1 MTSRNDR
8 TDAAVPNPAC
18 GFPACPGVGEPYFEA
33 VVTTIGVPRSN
44 AVTVVEVGPAGVQVL
59 RGPSAPRPDEA
70 MVSAVLDG
78 IDDDVALFDERPV
91 EVAELMRAVM
101 SSILGDSRDPVVIVH
116 PSWWS
121 RARIDLVVRASG
133 ATRKVVAVSRSEV
146 ARAAGLAGPF
156 IEIAEEF
163 VAVAGPGLR
172 VFGRGNIES
181 VAAVAAESGQSG
193 DILLDAPAG
202 IAGSAQTADGLRVAL
217 AARGRSV
224 RDVDVAAIAGAVP
237 ARRRARGL
245 VAAFLAASGMLA
257 ALGLPD
263 GRELG
268 LPDGRE
274 LGLPD
279 GREVVDAAAATL
291 RPDGGAPAPAA
302 VNLVEGRIVVEVP
315 PHWKIERV
323 RSGSGSRRVQVDSP
337 TDADIALH
345 ITVAYAPGS
354 TLAQAAEV
362 LGDAV
367 AAATPGVF
375 VGFRPVGE
383 VAGRPAVTYREVRAG
398 RVVDWSVVLSGSTR
412 IGIGCQSA
420 PDRTEVVRSACEQ
433 AIRTARE
440 LGTGAGA

>member
-8 TDAAVPNPAC
+8 TDAAVGDPAC
-18 GFPACPGVGEPYFEA
+18 GFPACPGFGEPYFEA
-33 VVTTIGVPRSN
+33 VVTTIGVRRST

-59 RGPSAPRPDEA
+59 RGPSAARPDEA

-91 EVAELMRAVM
+91 AVAELMRAVM
-101 SSILGDSRDPVVIVH
+101 SSILGDSRDPVAIVH

-121 RARIDLVVRASG
+121 RARIDLVVRSLG
-133 ATRKVVAVSRSEV
+133 ETRKVVAVSRSEV
-146 ARAAGLAGPF
+146 ARAAGRAGPV
-156 IEIAEEF
+156 IEIAEEC

-181 VAAVAAESGQSG
+181 VAAVAAESGQPG
-193 DILLDAPAG
+193 DVLLDAPAG
-202 IAGSAQTADGLRVAL
+202 IAGSAQTAEGLRVAL
-217 AARGRSV
+217 AARGRSA

-237 ARRRARGL
+237 VRRRARGL
-245 VAAFLAASGMLA
+245 VATFLAVSGVLA
-257 ALGLPD
+257 ALVLPD
-263 GRELG
+263 GREMVG
-268 LPDGRE
+268 
-274 LGLPD
+274 
-279 GREVVDAAAATL
+279 AAVATL
-291 RPDGGAPAPAA
+291 RPDGGAPAPTA

-315 PHWKIERV
+315 PHWNVERV

-345 ITVAYAPGS
+345 ITAAYTPGS
-354 TLAQAAEV
+354 TLARAAEV

-367 AAATPGVF
+367 AAQTPGVF
-375 VGFRPVGE
+375 VGFRSAVE

-420 PDRTEVVRSACEQ
+420 PDRTEVVRGACEQ

>member
-8 TDAAVPNPAC
+8 TDAAVGDPAC
-18 GFPACPGVGEPYFEA
+18 GFPACPGFGEPYFEA
-33 VVTTIGVPRSN
+33 VVTTIGVLRST

-59 RGPSAPRPDEA
+59 RGPSAARPDEA

-91 EVAELMRAVM
+91 AVAELMRAVM
-101 SSILGDSRDPVVIVH
+101 SSILGDSRDPVAIVH

-121 RARIDLVVRASG
+121 RARIDLVVRSLG
-133 ATRKVVAVSRSEV
+133 ETRKVVAVSRSEV
-146 ARAAGLAGPF
+146 ARAAGRAGPV
-156 IEIAEEF
+156 IEIAEEC

-181 VAAVAAESGQSG
+181 VAAVAAESGQPG
-193 DILLDAPAG
+193 DVLLDAPAG
-202 IAGSAQTADGLRVAL
+202 IAGSAQTAEGLRVAL
-217 AARGRSV
+217 AARGRSA

-237 ARRRARGL
+237 VRRRARGL
-245 VAAFLAASGMLA
+245 VATFLAVSGVLA
-257 ALGLPD
+257 ALVLPD
-263 GRELG
+263 GREMVG
-268 LPDGRE
+268 
-274 LGLPD
+274 
-279 GREVVDAAAATL
+279 AAVATL
-291 RPDGGAPAPAA
+291 RPDGGAPAPTA

-315 PHWKIERV
+315 PHWNVERV

-345 ITVAYAPGS
+345 ITAAYTPGS
-354 TLAQAAEV
+354 TLARAAEV

-367 AAATPGVF
+367 AAQTPGVF
-375 VGFRPVGE
+375 VGFRSAVE

-420 PDRTEVVRSACEQ
+420 PDRTEVVRGACEQ

>member
-8 TDAAVPNPAC
+8 TDAAAGDPAC
-18 GFPACPGVGEPYFEA
+18 GFPACPGFGEPYFEA
-33 VVTTIGVPRSN
+33 VVTTIGVPRST

-59 RGPSAPRPDEA
+59 RGRSAARPDEA

-91 EVAELMRAVM
+91 AVAALMRAMM

-121 RARIDLVVRASG
+121 RARIDLVVRSSG
-133 ATRKVVAVSRSEV
+133 TTRKVVAVSRSEV
-146 ARAAGLAGPF
+146 ARAAGLVGPV

-181 VAAVAAESGQSG
+181 VAAVAAESDQSG
-193 DILLDAPAG
+193 DVLLDAPAG
-202 IAGSAQTADGLRVAL
+202 IAGSAQIAERLRVAL
-217 AARGRSV
+217 AARGRSA

-237 ARRRARGL
+237 ARRRIRGL
-245 VAAFLAASGMLA
+245 VAAFLVASGVLV
-257 ALGLPD
+257 ALVLPV

-268 LPDGRE
+268 LSEGRE
-274 LGLPD
+274 LVG
-279 GREVVDAAAATL
+279 AAVATL

-315 PHWKIERV
+315 SHWNIERV

-337 TDADIALH
+337 TDADVALH
-345 ITVAYAPGS
+345 ITAAYAPGS

-375 VGFRPVGE
+375 VGFRPAVE

-420 PDRTEVVRSACEQ
+420 PGEEDVVRGPCEQ
-433 AIRTARE
+433 AVRSARE
-440 LGTGAGA
+440 LGTPGGP

>member
-8 TDAAVPNPAC
+8 TDAVVGDPAC

-33 VVTTIGVPRSN
+33 VVTTIGVLRST

-59 RGPSAPRPDEA
+59 RGPSAARPDEA

-91 EVAELMRAVM
+91 AVAELMRAVM
-101 SSILGDSRDPVVIVH
+101 SSILGDSRDPVAIVH

-121 RARIDLVVRASG
+121 RARIDLFVRSSG
-133 ATRKVVAVSRSEV
+133 ATRKVFAVSRSEV
-146 ARAAGLAGPF
+146 ARAAGPVGPV

-181 VAAVAAESGQSG
+181 VAAVAAESGQPG
-193 DILLDAPAG
+193 DVLLDAPAG
-202 IAGSAQTADGLRVAL
+202 IAGSAQTAEGLRVAL
-217 AARGRSV
+217 AARGRSA

-237 ARRRARGL
+237 VRRRARGL
-245 VAAFLAASGMLA
+245 VATFLAVSGVLA
-257 ALGLPD
+257 ALVLPD
-263 GRELG
+263 GREMVG
-268 LPDGRE
+268 
-274 LGLPD
+274 
-279 GREVVDAAAATL
+279 AAVATL
-291 RPDGGAPAPAA
+291 RPDGGAPAPTA

-315 PHWKIERV
+315 PHWNVERV

-345 ITVAYAPGS
+345 ITAAYTPGS
-354 TLAQAAEV
+354 TLARAAEV

-367 AAATPGVF
+367 AAQTPGVF
-375 VGFRPVGE
+375 VGFRSAVE

-420 PDRTEVVRSACEQ
+420 PDRTEVVRGACEQ

>member
-8 TDAAVPNPAC
+8 TDAAVGDPAC
-18 GFPACPGVGEPYFEA
+18 GFPACPGFGEPYFEA

-59 RGPSAPRPDEA
+59 RGPSAARPDEA

-91 EVAELMRAVM
+91 AVAELMRAVM
-101 SSILGDSRDPVVIVH
+101 SSILGDSRDPVAIVH

-121 RARIDLVVRASG
+121 RARIDLVVRSLG

-146 ARAAGLAGPF
+146 ARAAGRAGPV
-156 IEIAEEF
+156 IEIAEEC
-163 VAVAGPGLR
+163 VAVAGPRLR

-181 VAAVAAESGQSG
+181 VAAVAAESGQPG
-193 DILLDAPAG
+193 DVLLDAPAG
-202 IAGSAQTADGLRVAL
+202 IAGSAQTAEGLRVAL
-217 AARGRSV
+217 AARGRSA

-237 ARRRARGL
+237 VRRRARGL
-245 VAAFLAASGMLA
+245 VATFLAVSGVLA
-257 ALGLPD
+257 ALVLPD
-263 GRELG
+263 GREMVG
-268 LPDGRE
+268 
-274 LGLPD
+274 
-279 GREVVDAAAATL
+279 AAVATL
-291 RPDGGAPAPAA
+291 RPDGGAPAPTA

-315 PHWKIERV
+315 PHWNVERV

-345 ITVAYAPGS
+345 ITAAYTPGS
-354 TLAQAAEV
+354 TLARAAEV

-367 AAATPGVF
+367 AAQTPGVF
-375 VGFRPVGE
+375 VGFRSAVE

-420 PDRTEVVRSACEQ
+420 PDRTEVVRGACEQ

>member
-8 TDAAVPNPAC
+8 TDAAVGDPAC
-18 GFPACPGVGEPYFEA
+18 GFPACPGFGEPYFEA
-33 VVTTIGVPRSN
+33 VVTTIGVLRST

-59 RGPSAPRPDEA
+59 RGPSAARPDEA

-78 IDDDVALFDERPV
+78 IDDEVALFDERPV

-101 SSILGDSRDPVVIVH
+101 SSILGDSRDPVAIVH

-121 RARIDLVVRASG
+121 RARIDLVVRSLG

-146 ARAAGLAGPF
+146 ARAAGRAGPV
-156 IEIAEEF
+156 IEIAEEC

-181 VAAVAAESGQSG
+181 VAAVAAESGQPG
-193 DILLDAPAG
+193 DVLLDAPAG
-202 IAGSAQTADGLRVAL
+202 IAGSAQTAEGLRVAL
-217 AARGRSV
+217 AARGRSA

-237 ARRRARGL
+237 VRRRARGL
-245 VAAFLAASGMLA
+245 VATFLAVSGVLA
-257 ALGLPD
+257 ALVLPD
-263 GRELG
+263 GREMVG
-268 LPDGRE
+268 
-274 LGLPD
+274 
-279 GREVVDAAAATL
+279 AAVATL
-291 RPDGGAPAPAA
+291 RPDGGAPAPTA

-315 PHWKIERV
+315 PHWNVERV

-345 ITVAYAPGS
+345 ITAAYTPGS
-354 TLAQAAEV
+354 TLARAAEV

-367 AAATPGVF
+367 AAQTPGVF
-375 VGFRPVGE
+375 VGFRSAVE

-420 PDRTEVVRSACEQ
+420 PDRTEVVRGACEQ

>member
-1 MTSRNDR
+1 MTTRNDR
-8 TDAAVPNPAC
+8 TDAAVPIPAC

-33 VVTTIGVPRSN
+33 VVTIIGVQRST

-59 RGPSAPRPDEA
+59 RGPSAARPDEA

-78 IDDDVALFDERPV
+78 IDDEVALFDERPV
-91 EVAELMRAVM
+91 EVAELMRDVM

-121 RARIDLVVRASG
+121 RARINLVVRSSG
-133 ATRKVVAVSRSEV
+133 PTRTVVAVSRSEV
-146 ARAAGLAGPF
+146 ARAAGLVGPV

-181 VAAVAAESGQSG
+181 VAAVVAESGQSG
-193 DILLDAPAG
+193 DVLLDAPAG
-202 IAGSAQTADGLRVAL
+202 IAGSANTADGIRVAL
-217 AARGRSV
+217 AARGRSA
-224 RDVDVAAIAGAVP
+224 RDIDVAAIAGAVP

-245 VAAFLAASGMLA
+245 VAAFLAASGVLA
-257 ALGLPD
+257 TLVLPV
-263 GRELG
+263 GRELVG
-268 LPDGRE
+268 
-274 LGLPD
+274 
-279 GREVVDAAAATL
+279 AAVATL

-315 PHWKIERV
+315 PHWRVERV

-345 ITVAYAPGS
+345 ITAAYAPGS

-375 VGFRPVGE
+375 VGFRAAGE

-420 PDRTEVVRSACEQ
+420 PDRKEVVRSACEQ

>member
-8 TDAAVPNPAC
+8 TDAAAGDPAC
-18 GFPACPGVGEPYFEA
+18 GFPACPGFGEPYFEA
-33 VVTTIGVPRSN
+33 VVTTIGVPRST

-59 RGPSAPRPDEA
+59 RGPSAARPDEA

-91 EVAELMRAVM
+91 AVAELMRAVM
-101 SSILGDSRDPVVIVH
+101 SSILGDSRDPVAIVH

-121 RARIDLVVRASG
+121 RARIDLVVRSLG

-146 ARAAGLAGPF
+146 ARAAGRAGPV
-156 IEIAEEF
+156 IEIAEEC
-163 VAVAGPGLR
+163 VAVAGPRLR

-181 VAAVAAESGQSG
+181 VAAVAAESGQPG
-193 DILLDAPAG
+193 DVLLDAPAG
-202 IAGSAQTADGLRVAL
+202 IAGSAQTAEGLRVAL
-217 AARGRSV
+217 AARGRSA

-237 ARRRARGL
+237 VRRRARGL
-245 VAAFLAASGMLA
+245 VATFLAVSGVLA
-257 ALGLPD
+257 ALVLPD
-263 GRELG
+263 GREMVG
-268 LPDGRE
+268 
-274 LGLPD
+274 
-279 GREVVDAAAATL
+279 AAVATL
-291 RPDGGAPAPAA
+291 RPDGGAPAPTA

-315 PHWKIERV
+315 PHWNVERV

-345 ITVAYAPGS
+345 ITAAYTPGS
-354 TLAQAAEV
+354 TLARAAEV

-367 AAATPGVF
+367 AAQTPGVF
-375 VGFRPVGE
+375 VGFRSAVE

-420 PDRTEVVRSACEQ
+420 PDRTEVVRGACEQ

>member
-8 TDAAVPNPAC
+8 TDAAVGDPAC
-18 GFPACPGVGEPYFEA
+18 GFPACPGFGEPYFEA
-33 VVTTIGVPRSN
+33 VVTTIGVLRST

-59 RGPSAPRPDEA
+59 RGPSAARPDEA

-91 EVAELMRAVM
+91 AVAELMRAVM
-101 SSILGDSRDPVVIVH
+101 SSILGDSRDPVAIVH

-121 RARIDLVVRASG
+121 RARIDLVVRSLG

-146 ARAAGLAGPF
+146 ARAAGRAGPV
-156 IEIAEEF
+156 IEIAEEC
-163 VAVAGPGLR
+163 VAVAGPRLR

-181 VAAVAAESGQSG
+181 VAAVAAESGQPG
-193 DILLDAPAG
+193 DVLLDAPAG
-202 IAGSAQTADGLRVAL
+202 IAGSAQTAEGLRVAL
-217 AARGRSV
+217 AARGRSA

-237 ARRRARGL
+237 VRRRARGL
-245 VAAFLAASGMLA
+245 VATFLAVSGVLA
-257 ALGLPD
+257 ALVLPD
-263 GRELG
+263 GREMVG
-268 LPDGRE
+268 
-274 LGLPD
+274 
-279 GREVVDAAAATL
+279 AAVATL
-291 RPDGGAPAPAA
+291 RPDGGAPAPTA

-315 PHWKIERV
+315 PHWNVERV

-345 ITVAYAPGS
+345 ITAAYTPGS
-354 TLAQAAEV
+354 TLARAAEV

-367 AAATPGVF
+367 AAQTPGVF
-375 VGFRPVGE
+375 VGFRSAVE

-420 PDRTEVVRSACEQ
+420 PDRTEVVRGACEQ

>member
-1 MTSRNDR
+1 
-8 TDAAVPNPAC
+8 
-18 GFPACPGVGEPYFEA
+18 
-33 VVTTIGVPRSN
+33 
-44 AVTVVEVGPAGVQVL
+44 
-59 RGPSAPRPDEA
+59 
-70 MVSAVLDG
+70 
-78 IDDDVALFDERPV
+78 
-91 EVAELMRAVM
+91 MRAVM

-116 PSWWS
+116 PSCWS
-121 RARIDLVVRASG
+121 RARIDLVVRSSG
-133 ATRKVVAVSRSEV
+133 VTRKVFAVSRSEV
-146 ARAAGLAGPF
+146 ARGAGLVGPV

-181 VAAVAAESGQSG
+181 VAAVAAESDRSG
-193 DILLDAPAG
+193 DVLLDAPAG

-217 AARGRSV
+217 AARGRSA

-237 ARRRARGL
+237 ARRRARGR
-245 VAAFLAASGMLA
+245 VAAFLAASGVLA
-257 ALGLPD
+257 ALVLPD
-263 GRELG
+263 GREWVLPDG
-268 LPDGRE
+268 PEWVLPDGRE
-274 LGLPD
+274 FVG
-279 GREVVDAAAATL
+279 AAVATL

-315 PHWKIERV
+315 PRWNVERV

-362 LGDAV
+362 LGEAV
-367 AAATPGVF
+367 AAQTPGVF
-375 VGFRPVGE
+375 VGFRPAVE

-420 PDRTEVVRSACEQ
+420 PDRTEVVRSVCEQ

>member
-1 MTSRNDR
+1 M
-8 TDAAVPNPAC
+8 
-18 GFPACPGVGEPYFEA
+18 
-33 VVTTIGVPRSN
+33 
-44 AVTVVEVGPAGVQVL
+44 
-59 RGPSAPRPDEA
+59 
-70 MVSAVLDG
+70 
-78 IDDDVALFDERPV
+78 
-91 EVAELMRAVM
+91 
-101 SSILGDSRDPVVIVH
+101 
-116 PSWWS
+116 
-121 RARIDLVVRASG
+121 
-133 ATRKVVAVSRSEV
+133 
-146 ARAAGLAGPF
+146 
-156 IEIAEEF
+156 
-163 VAVAGPGLR
+163 
-172 VFGRGNIES
+172 
-181 VAAVAAESGQSG
+181 
-193 DILLDAPAG
+193 
-202 IAGSAQTADGLRVAL
+202 
-217 AARGRSV
+217 
-224 RDVDVAAIAGAVP
+224 
-237 ARRRARGL
+237 
-245 VAAFLAASGMLA
+245 
-257 ALGLPD
+257 GLPD

-279 GREVVDAAAATL
+279 GRELVGATVATL

-315 PHWKIERV
+315 PHWNVERV

-337 TDADIALH
+337 TDADISLH
-345 ITVAYAPGS
+345 ITASYAPGS

-375 VGFRPVGE
+375 VGFRSAVE

-420 PDRTEVVRSACEQ
+420 PDRAEVVRGACEQ

>member
-8 TDAAVPNPAC
+8 TDAAVGDPAC
-18 GFPACPGVGEPYFEA
+18 GFPACPGFGEPYFEA
-33 VVTTIGVPRSN
+33 VVTTIGVLRST

-59 RGPSAPRPDEA
+59 RGPSAARPDEA

-78 IDDDVALFDERPV
+78 IDDDVALFDERTV
-91 EVAELMRAVM
+91 AVAELMRAVM
-101 SSILGDSRDPVVIVH
+101 SSILGDSRDPVAIVH

-121 RARIDLVVRASG
+121 RARIDLVVRSLG

-146 ARAAGLAGPF
+146 ARAAGQAGPV
-156 IEIAEEF
+156 IEIAEEC

-181 VAAVAAESGQSG
+181 VAAVAAESGQPG
-193 DILLDAPAG
+193 DVLLDAPAG
-202 IAGSAQTADGLRVAL
+202 IAGSAQTAEGLRVAL
-217 AARGRSV
+217 AARGRSA
-224 RDVDVAAIAGAVP
+224 RDVDVAAMAGAVP
-237 ARRRARGL
+237 VRRRARGL
-245 VAAFLAASGMLA
+245 VATFLAVSGVLA
-257 ALGLPD
+257 ALVLPD
-263 GRELG
+263 GREMVG
-268 LPDGRE
+268 
-274 LGLPD
+274 
-279 GREVVDAAAATL
+279 AAVATL
-291 RPDGGAPAPAA
+291 RPDGGAPAPTA

-315 PHWKIERV
+315 PHWNVERV

-345 ITVAYAPGS
+345 ITAAYTPGS
-354 TLAQAAEV
+354 TLARAAEV

-367 AAATPGVF
+367 AAQTPGVF
-375 VGFRPVGE
+375 VGFRSAVE

-420 PDRTEVVRSACEQ
+420 PDRTEVVRGACEQ

>member
-1 MTSRNDR
+1 
-8 TDAAVPNPAC
+8 
-18 GFPACPGVGEPYFEA
+18 

-44 AVTVVEVGPAGVQVL
+44 AVTIVEVGPAGVQVL
-59 RGPSAPRPDEA
+59 RGPSAARPDEA
-70 MVSAVLDG
+70 MVSAVFDG

-121 RARIDLVVRASG
+121 RARIDLVVRSSG
-133 ATRKVVAVSRSEV
+133 ATRTVAAVSRSEV
-146 ARAAGLAGPF
+146 ARAAGLLGPF

-274 LGLPD
+274 LVG
-279 GREVVDAAAATL
+279 AAAATL

-315 PHWKIERV
+315 PHWKVERV

>member
-1 MTSRNDR
+1 M
-8 TDAAVPNPAC
+8 
-18 GFPACPGVGEPYFEA
+18 
-33 VVTTIGVPRSN
+33 TTIGVLRST

-59 RGPSAPRPDEA
+59 RGPSAARPDEA

-78 IDDDVALFDERPV
+78 IDDGVALFDERPV
-91 EVAELMRAVM
+91 AVAALMRAVM

-121 RARIDLVVRASG
+121 RARINLVVRSSG
-133 ATRKVVAVSRSEV
+133 VTRKVFAVSRSEV
-146 ARAAGLAGPF
+146 ARGAGLVGPV

-193 DILLDAPAG
+193 DVLLDAPAG
-202 IAGSAQTADGLRVAL
+202 IAGSAQTAEGLRVAL
-217 AARGRSV
+217 AARGRSA

-237 ARRRARGL
+237 ARRRARGR
-245 VAAFLAASGMLA
+245 VAAFLAASGVLA
-257 ALGLPD
+257 ALVLPD
-263 GRELG
+263 GREWV

-274 LGLPD
+274 WVLPD
-279 GREVVDAAAATL
+279 GREFVGAAVATL

-315 PHWKIERV
+315 PRWNVERV

-345 ITVAYAPGS
+345 ITASYAPGS

-367 AAATPGVF
+367 AAQTPGVF
-375 VGFRPVGE
+375 VGFRPAVE

-420 PDRTEVVRSACEQ
+420 PDRTEVVRGACEQ

>member
-8 TDAAVPNPAC
+8 TDAAVGDPAC
-18 GFPACPGVGEPYFEA
+18 GFPACPGFGEPYFEA
-33 VVTTIGVPRSN
+33 VVTTIGVPRST
-44 AVTVVEVGPAGVQVL
+44 AVTVVEVGPAGVQVF
-59 RGPSAPRPDEA
+59 RGPSAARPDEA

-91 EVAELMRAVM
+91 AVAALMRAVM

-121 RARIDLVVRASG
+121 RARIDLVVRSSG

-146 ARAAGLAGPF
+146 ARAAGLVGPV

-181 VAAVAAESGQSG
+181 VAAVAAESDQSG
-193 DILLDAPAG
+193 DVLLDAPAG
-202 IAGSAQTADGLRVAL
+202 IAGSAQTADGIRVAL
-217 AARGRSV
+217 AARGRSA
-224 RDVDVAAIAGAVP
+224 RDIDVAAIAGAVP

-245 VAAFLAASGMLA
+245 VAAFLAASGVLA
-257 ALGLPD
+257 ALVLPD
-263 GRELG
+263 GRELVG
-268 LPDGRE
+268 
-274 LGLPD
+274 
-279 GREVVDAAAATL
+279 AAVATL

-315 PHWKIERV
+315 PQWNVERV

-345 ITVAYAPGS
+345 ITASYAPGS

-375 VGFRPVGE
+375 VGFRAAGE

-440 LGTGAGA
+440 VGTGAGA

>member
-1 MTSRNDR
+1 MTTRNDR
-8 TDAAVPNPAC
+8 TDAAVPIPAC

-33 VVTTIGVPRSN
+33 VVTIIGVQRST

-59 RGPSAPRPDEA
+59 RGPSAARPDEA

-91 EVAELMRAVM
+91 AVAELMRAVM
-101 SSILGDSRDPVVIVH
+101 SSILGDSRDPVAIVH

-121 RARIDLVVRASG
+121 RARIDLVVRSLG

-146 ARAAGLAGPF
+146 ARAAGRAGPV
-156 IEIAEEF
+156 IEIAEEC

-181 VAAVAAESGQSG
+181 VAAVAAESGQPG
-193 DILLDAPAG
+193 DVLLDAPAG
-202 IAGSAQTADGLRVAL
+202 IAGSAQTAEGLRVAL
-217 AARGRSV
+217 AARGRSA

-237 ARRRARGL
+237 VRRRARGL
-245 VAAFLAASGMLA
+245 VATFLAVSGVLA
-257 ALGLPD
+257 ALVLPD
-263 GRELG
+263 GREMVG
-268 LPDGRE
+268 
-274 LGLPD
+274 
-279 GREVVDAAAATL
+279 AAVATL
-291 RPDGGAPAPAA
+291 RPDGGAPAPTA

-315 PHWKIERV
+315 PHWNVERV

-345 ITVAYAPGS
+345 ITAAYTPGS
-354 TLAQAAEV
+354 TLARAAEV

-367 AAATPGVF
+367 AAQTPGVF
-375 VGFRPVGE
+375 VGFRSAVE

-420 PDRTEVVRSACEQ
+420 PDRTEVVRGACEQ

>member
-1 MTSRNDR
+1 
-8 TDAAVPNPAC
+8 
-18 GFPACPGVGEPYFEA
+18 
-33 VVTTIGVPRSN
+33 
-44 AVTVVEVGPAGVQVL
+44 
-59 RGPSAPRPDEA
+59 
-70 MVSAVLDG
+70 
-78 IDDDVALFDERPV
+78 VA
-91 EVAELMRAVM
+91 
-101 SSILGDSRDPVVIVH
+101 
-116 PSWWS
+116 
-121 RARIDLVVRASG
+121 
-133 ATRKVVAVSRSEV
+133 AVSRSEV
-146 ARAAGLAGPF
+146 ARAAGLLGPF

-268 LPDGRE
+268 LPDGRD
-274 LGLPD
+274 LVG
-279 GREVVDAAAATL
+279 AAAATL

-315 PHWKIERV
+315 PHWKVERV

>member
-8 TDAAVPNPAC
+8 TDAAVGDPAC
-18 GFPACPGVGEPYFEA
+18 GFPACPGFGEPYFEA
-33 VVTTIGVPRSN
+33 VVTTIGVLRST

-59 RGPSAPRPDEA
+59 RGPSAARPDEA

-91 EVAELMRAVM
+91 AVAELMRAVM
-101 SSILGDSRDPVVIVH
+101 SSILGDSRDPVAIVH

-121 RARIDLVVRASG
+121 RARIDLVVRSLG

-146 ARAAGLAGPF
+146 ARAAGRAGPV
-156 IEIAEEF
+156 IEIAEEC

-181 VAAVAAESGQSG
+181 VAAVATESGQPG
-193 DILLDAPAG
+193 DVLLDAPAG
-202 IAGSAQTADGLRVAL
+202 IVGSAQTAEGLRVAL
-217 AARGRSV
+217 AARGRSA

-237 ARRRARGL
+237 VRRRARGL
-245 VAAFLAASGMLA
+245 VATFLAVSGVLA
-257 ALGLPD
+257 ALVLPD
-263 GRELG
+263 GREMVG
-268 LPDGRE
+268 
-274 LGLPD
+274 
-279 GREVVDAAAATL
+279 AAVATL
-291 RPDGGAPAPAA
+291 RPDGGAPAPTA

-315 PHWKIERV
+315 PHWNVERV

-345 ITVAYAPGS
+345 ITAAYTPGS
-354 TLAQAAEV
+354 TLARAAEV

-367 AAATPGVF
+367 AAQTPGVF
-375 VGFRPVGE
+375 VGFRSAVE

-420 PDRTEVVRSACEQ
+420 PDRTEVVRGACEQ

>member
-8 TDAAVPNPAC
+8 TDAVAGDPAC
-18 GFPACPGVGEPYFEA
+18 GFPACPRFGEPYFEA
-33 VVTTIGVPRSN
+33 VVTTIGVPRST

-59 RGPSAPRPDEA
+59 RGRSAARPDEA
-70 MVSAVLDG
+70 MVSAVLGG

-91 EVAELMRAVM
+91 AVAALMRAMM

-121 RARIDLVVRASG
+121 RARIDLVVRSSG
-133 ATRKVVAVSRSEV
+133 TTRKVVAVSRSEV
-146 ARAAGLAGPF
+146 ARAAGLVGPV

-181 VAAVAAESGQSG
+181 VAAVAAESDQSG
-193 DILLDAPAG
+193 DVLLDAPAG
-202 IAGSAQTADGLRVAL
+202 IAGSAQIAERLRVAL
-217 AARGRSV
+217 AARGRSA

-237 ARRRARGL
+237 ARRRIRGL
-245 VAAFLAASGMLA
+245 VAAFLVASGVLV
-257 ALGLPD
+257 ALVLPV

-268 LPDGRE
+268 LSGGRE
-274 LGLPD
+274 LVG
-279 GREVVDAAAATL
+279 ATIATL

-315 PHWKIERV
+315 SHWNIERV

-337 TDADIALH
+337 TESDIALH
-345 ITVAYAPGS
+345 ITAAYAPGS

-375 VGFRPVGE
+375 VGFRPAVE

-420 PDRTEVVRSACEQ
+420 PGEEDVVRGPCEQ
-433 AIRTARE
+433 AVRSARE
-440 LGTGAGA
+440 LGTPGGS

>member
-8 TDAAVPNPAC
+8 TDAAVGDPAC
-18 GFPACPGVGEPYFEA
+18 GFPACPGFGEPYFEA
-33 VVTTIGVPRSN
+33 VVTTIGVPRST
-44 AVTVVEVGPAGVQVL
+44 AVTVVEVGPAGVQVF
-59 RGPSAPRPDEA
+59 RGPSAARPDEA

-91 EVAELMRAVM
+91 AVAALMRAVM
-101 SSILGDSRDPVVIVH
+101 SSILGDSLDPVVIVH

-121 RARIDLVVRASG
+121 RARIDLVVRSSG

-146 ARAAGLAGPF
+146 AREAGLVGPV

-181 VAAVAAESGQSG
+181 VAAVAAESDQSG
-193 DILLDAPAG
+193 DVLLDAPAG
-202 IAGSAQTADGLRVAL
+202 IAGSAQTADGIRVAL
-217 AARGRSV
+217 AARGRSA
-224 RDVDVAAIAGAVP
+224 RDIDVAAIAGAVP

-245 VAAFLAASGMLA
+245 VAAFLAASGVLA
-257 ALGLPD
+257 ALVLPD
-263 GRELG
+263 GRELVG
-268 LPDGRE
+268 
-274 LGLPD
+274 
-279 GREVVDAAAATL
+279 AAVATL

-315 PHWKIERV
+315 PQWNVERV

-345 ITVAYAPGS
+345 ITASYAPGR

-375 VGFRPVGE
+375 VGFRAAGE

-440 LGTGAGA
+440 VGTGAGG

>member
-1 MTSRNDR
+1 
-8 TDAAVPNPAC
+8 
-18 GFPACPGVGEPYFEA
+18 
-33 VVTTIGVPRSN
+33 VVTTIGVQRST

-59 RGPSAPRPDEA
+59 RGPSAARPDEA

-91 EVAELMRAVM
+91 AVAELMRAVM
-101 SSILGDSRDPVVIVH
+101 SSILGDSRDPVAIVH

-121 RARIDLVVRASG
+121 RARIDLVVRSLG

-146 ARAAGLAGPF
+146 ARAAGRAGPV
-156 IEIAEEF
+156 IEIAEEC
-163 VAVAGPGLR
+163 VAVAGPRLR

-181 VAAVAAESGQSG
+181 VAAVAAESGQPG
-193 DILLDAPAG
+193 DVLLDAPAG
-202 IAGSAQTADGLRVAL
+202 IAGSAQTAEGLRVAL
-217 AARGRSV
+217 AARGRSA

-237 ARRRARGL
+237 VRRRARGL
-245 VAAFLAASGMLA
+245 VATFLAVSGVLA
-257 ALGLPD
+257 ALVLPD
-263 GRELG
+263 GREMVG
-268 LPDGRE
+268 
-274 LGLPD
+274 
-279 GREVVDAAAATL
+279 AAVATL
-291 RPDGGAPAPAA
+291 RPDGGAPAPTA

-315 PHWKIERV
+315 PHWNVERV

-345 ITVAYAPGS
+345 ITAAYTPGS
-354 TLAQAAEV
+354 TLARAAEV

-367 AAATPGVF
+367 AAQTPGVF
-375 VGFRPVGE
+375 VGFRSAVE

-420 PDRTEVVRSACEQ
+420 PDRTEVVRGACEQ

>member
-1 MTSRNDR
+1 
-8 TDAAVPNPAC
+8 
-18 GFPACPGVGEPYFEA
+18 
-33 VVTTIGVPRSN
+33 VVTTIGVLRST

-59 RGPSAPRPDEA
+59 RGPSAARPDEA

-91 EVAELMRAVM
+91 AVAELMRAVM
-101 SSILGDSRDPVVIVH
+101 SSILGDSRDPVAIVH

-121 RARIDLVVRASG
+121 RARIDLVVRSLG

-146 ARAAGLAGPF
+146 ARAAGRAGPV
-156 IEIAEEF
+156 IEIAEEC

-181 VAAVAAESGQSG
+181 VAAVAAESGQPG
-193 DILLDAPAG
+193 DVLLDAPAG
-202 IAGSAQTADGLRVAL
+202 IAGSAQTAEGLRVAL
-217 AARGRSV
+217 AARGRSA
-224 RDVDVAAIAGAVP
+224 RDVDVAAMAGAVP
-237 ARRRARGL
+237 VRRRARGL
-245 VAAFLAASGMLA
+245 VATFLAGSGVLA
-257 ALGLPD
+257 ALVLPD
-263 GRELG
+263 GREMVG
-268 LPDGRE
+268 
-274 LGLPD
+274 
-279 GREVVDAAAATL
+279 AAVATL
-291 RPDGGAPAPAA
+291 RPDGGAPAPTA

-315 PHWKIERV
+315 PHWNVERV

-345 ITVAYAPGS
+345 ITAAYTPGS
-354 TLAQAAEV
+354 TLARAAEV

-367 AAATPGVF
+367 AAQTPGVF
-375 VGFRPVGE
+375 VGFRSAVE

>member
-1 MTSRNDR
+1 
-8 TDAAVPNPAC
+8 
-18 GFPACPGVGEPYFEA
+18 
-33 VVTTIGVPRSN
+33 VVTTIGVLRST

-59 RGPSAPRPDEA
+59 RGPSAARPDEA

-91 EVAELMRAVM
+91 AVAELMRAVM
-101 SSILGDSRDPVVIVH
+101 SSILGDSRDPVAIVH

-121 RARIDLVVRASG
+121 RARIDLVVRSLG

-146 ARAAGLAGPF
+146 ARAAGQAGPV
-156 IEIAEEF
+156 IEIAEEC

-181 VAAVAAESGQSG
+181 VAAVAAESGQPG
-193 DILLDAPAG
+193 DVLLDAPAG
-202 IAGSAQTADGLRVAL
+202 IAGSAQTAEGLRVAL
-217 AARGRSV
+217 AARGRSA

-237 ARRRARGL
+237 VRRRARGL
-245 VAAFLAASGMLA
+245 VATFLAVSGVLA
-257 ALGLPD
+257 ALVLPD
-263 GRELG
+263 GREMVG
-268 LPDGRE
+268 
-274 LGLPD
+274 
-279 GREVVDAAAATL
+279 AAVATL
-291 RPDGGAPAPAA
+291 RPDGGAPAPTA

-315 PHWKIERV
+315 PHWNVERV

-345 ITVAYAPGS
+345 ITAAYTPGS
-354 TLAQAAEV
+354 TLARAAEV

-367 AAATPGVF
+367 AAQTPGVF
-375 VGFRPVGE
+375 VGFRSAVE

-420 PDRTEVVRSACEQ
+420 PDRTEVVRGACEQ

>member
-1 MTSRNDR
+1 
-8 TDAAVPNPAC
+8 
-18 GFPACPGVGEPYFEA
+18 
-33 VVTTIGVPRSN
+33 VVTTIGVLRST

-59 RGPSAPRPDEA
+59 RGPSAARPDEA

-91 EVAELMRAVM
+91 AVAELMRAVM
-101 SSILGDSRDPVVIVH
+101 SSILGDSRDPVAIVH

-121 RARIDLVVRASG
+121 RARIDLVVRSLG

-146 ARAAGLAGPF
+146 ARAAGRAGPV
-156 IEIAEEF
+156 IEIAEEC

-181 VAAVAAESGQSG
+181 VAAVAAESGQPG
-193 DILLDAPAG
+193 DVLLDAPAG
-202 IAGSAQTADGLRVAL
+202 IAGSAQTAEGLRVAL
-217 AARGRSV
+217 AARGRSA

-237 ARRRARGL
+237 VRRRARGL
-245 VAAFLAASGMLA
+245 VATFLAVSGVLA
-257 ALGLPD
+257 ALVLPD
-263 GRELG
+263 GREMVG
-268 LPDGRE
+268 
-274 LGLPD
+274 
-279 GREVVDAAAATL
+279 AAVATL
-291 RPDGGAPAPAA
+291 RPDGGAPAPTA

-315 PHWKIERV
+315 PHWNVERV

-345 ITVAYAPGS
+345 ITAAYTPGS
-354 TLAQAAEV
+354 TLARAAEV

-367 AAATPGVF
+367 AAQTPGVF
-375 VGFRPVGE
+375 VGFRSAVE

-420 PDRTEVVRSACEQ
+420 PDRTEVVRGACEQ

>member
-8 TDAAVPNPAC
+8 TDAAVGDPAC

-33 VVTTIGVPRSN
+33 VVTTIGVLRST

-59 RGPSAPRPDEA
+59 RGPSAARPDEA

-91 EVAELMRAVM
+91 AVAELMRAVM
-101 SSILGDSRDPVVIVH
+101 SSILGDSRDPVAIVH

-121 RARIDLVVRASG
+121 RARIDLVVRSLG

-146 ARAAGLAGPF
+146 ARAAGRAGPV
-156 IEIAEEF
+156 IEIAEEC

-172 VFGRGNIES
+172 VFGRGTIES
-181 VAAVAAESGQSG
+181 VAAVAAESGQPG
-193 DILLDAPAG
+193 DVLLDAPAG
-202 IAGSAQTADGLRVAL
+202 IAGSAQTAEGLRVAL
-217 AARGRSV
+217 AARGRSA

-237 ARRRARGL
+237 VRRRARGL
-245 VAAFLAASGMLA
+245 VATFLAVSGVLA
-257 ALGLPD
+257 ALVLPD
-263 GRELG
+263 GREMVG
-268 LPDGRE
+268 
-274 LGLPD
+274 
-279 GREVVDAAAATL
+279 AAVATL
-291 RPDGGAPAPAA
+291 RPDGGAPAPTA

-315 PHWKIERV
+315 PHWNVERV

-345 ITVAYAPGS
+345 ITAAYTPGS
-354 TLAQAAEV
+354 TLARAAEV

-367 AAATPGVF
+367 AAQTPGVF
-375 VGFRPVGE
+375 VGFRSAVE

-420 PDRTEVVRSACEQ
+420 PDRTEVVRGACEQ

>member
-8 TDAAVPNPAC
+8 TDAAVGDPAC
-18 GFPACPGVGEPYFEA
+18 GFPACPGFGEPYFEA
-33 VVTTIGVPRSN
+33 VVTTIGVPRST

-59 RGPSAPRPDEA
+59 RGPSAARPDEA

-101 SSILGDSRDPVVIVH
+101 SSILGDSRDPVAIVH

-121 RARIDLVVRASG
+121 RARIDLVVRSLG

-146 ARAAGLAGPF
+146 ARAAGRAGPV
-156 IEIAEEF
+156 IEIAEEC

-181 VAAVAAESGQSG
+181 VAAVAAESGQPG
-193 DILLDAPAG
+193 DVLLDAPAG
-202 IAGSAQTADGLRVAL
+202 IAGSAQTAEGLRVAL
-217 AARGRSV
+217 AARGRSA

-237 ARRRARGL
+237 VRRRARGL
-245 VAAFLAASGMLA
+245 VATFLAVSGVLA
-257 ALGLPD
+257 ALVLPD
-263 GRELG
+263 GREMVG
-268 LPDGRE
+268 
-274 LGLPD
+274 
-279 GREVVDAAAATL
+279 AAVATL
-291 RPDGGAPAPAA
+291 RPDGGAPAPTA

-315 PHWKIERV
+315 PHWNVERV

-345 ITVAYAPGS
+345 ITAAYTPGS
-354 TLAQAAEV
+354 TLARAAEV

-367 AAATPGVF
+367 AAQTPGVF
-375 VGFRPVGE
+375 VGFRSAVE

-420 PDRTEVVRSACEQ
+420 PDRTEVVRGACEQ

>member
-1 MTSRNDR
+1 
-8 TDAAVPNPAC
+8 
-18 GFPACPGVGEPYFEA
+18 
-33 VVTTIGVPRSN
+33 VTTIGVQRST

-59 RGPSAPRPDEA
+59 RGPSAGRPDGA

-91 EVAELMRAVM
+91 AVAALMRAVM

-116 PSWWS
+116 PTWWS
-121 RARIDLVVRASG
+121 RARIDLVVRSSG
-133 ATRKVVAVSRSEV
+133 VTRKVVAVSRSEV
-146 ARAAGLAGPF
+146 ARGAGLVGPV

-172 VFGRGNIES
+172 LFGRGNIES
-181 VAAVAAESGQSG
+181 VAAVAAESDRSG
-193 DILLDAPAG
+193 DVLLDAPAG

-217 AARGRSV
+217 AARGRSA

-237 ARRRARGL
+237 ARRRARGR
-245 VAAFLAASGMLA
+245 VAAFLAASGVLA
-257 ALGLPD
+257 ALVLPV
-263 GRELG
+263 GRELVG
-268 LPDGRE
+268 
-274 LGLPD
+274 
-279 GREVVDAAAATL
+279 AAVATL
-291 RPDGGAPAPAA
+291 RPDSGAPAPAA

-315 PHWKIERV
+315 PHWKVERV

-345 ITVAYAPGS
+345 ITASYAPGS

-362 LGDAV
+362 LGEAV
-367 AAATPGVF
+367 AAQTPGVF
-375 VGFRPVGE
+375 VGFRPAVE

-420 PDRTEVVRSACEQ
+420 PDRTEVVRGACEQ

>member
-1 MTSRNDR
+1 M
-8 TDAAVPNPAC
+8 
-18 GFPACPGVGEPYFEA
+18 
-33 VVTTIGVPRSN
+33 TTIGVPRST
-44 AVTVVEVGPAGVQVL
+44 AVTVVEVGPAGVRVL
-59 RGPSAPRPDEA
+59 RGPSAARPDEA

-78 IDDDVALFDERPV
+78 IDDGVALFDERPV
-91 EVAELMRAVM
+91 AVAALLRAVM

-116 PSWWS
+116 PTWWS
-121 RARIDLVVRASG
+121 RARIDLVVRSSG
-133 ATRKVVAVSRSEV
+133 VTRKVVAVSRSEV
-146 ARAAGLAGPF
+146 ARGAGLVGPV

-193 DILLDAPAG
+193 DVLLDAPAG
-202 IAGSAQTADGLRVAL
+202 IAGSAQTAEELRVAL
-217 AARGRSV
+217 AARGRSA

-237 ARRRARGL
+237 ARRRARGR
-245 VAAFLAASGMLA
+245 VAAFLAASGVLA
-257 ALGLPD
+257 ALVLPD
-263 GRELG
+263 GREWV

-274 LGLPD
+274 WVLPD
-279 GREVVDAAAATL
+279 GREFVGAAVATL

-315 PHWKIERV
+315 PRWNVERV

-345 ITVAYAPGS
+345 ITASYAPGS

-367 AAATPGVF
+367 AAQTPGVF
-375 VGFRPVGE
+375 VGFRPAVQ

-420 PDRTEVVRSACEQ
+420 PDRTEVVRGACEQ

>member
-8 TDAAVPNPAC
+8 TDAAVGDPAC
-18 GFPACPGVGEPYFEA
+18 GFPACPGFGEPYFEA

-59 RGPSAPRPDEA
+59 RGPSAARPDEA

-91 EVAELMRAVM
+91 AVAELMRAVM
-101 SSILGDSRDPVVIVH
+101 SSILGDSRDPVAIVH

-121 RARIDLVVRASG
+121 RARIDLVVRSSG

-146 ARAAGLAGPF
+146 ARAAGQAGPV
-156 IEIAEEF
+156 IEIAEEC

-181 VAAVAAESGQSG
+181 VAAVAAESGQPG
-193 DILLDAPAG
+193 DVLLDAPAG
-202 IAGSAQTADGLRVAL
+202 IAGSAQTAEGLRVAL
-217 AARGRSV
+217 AARGRSA

-237 ARRRARGL
+237 VRRRARGL
-245 VAAFLAASGMLA
+245 VATFLAVSGVLA
-257 ALGLPD
+257 ALVLPD
-263 GRELG
+263 GREMVG
-268 LPDGRE
+268 
-274 LGLPD
+274 
-279 GREVVDAAAATL
+279 AAVATL
-291 RPDGGAPAPAA
+291 RPDGGAPAPTA

-315 PHWKIERV
+315 PHWNVERV

-345 ITVAYAPGS
+345 ITAAYTPGS
-354 TLAQAAEV
+354 TLARAAEV

-367 AAATPGVF
+367 AAQTPGVF
-375 VGFRPVGE
+375 VGFRSAVE

-420 PDRTEVVRSACEQ
+420 PDRTEVVRGACEQ

>member
-8 TDAAVPNPAC
+8 TDAAVGDPAC
-18 GFPACPGVGEPYFEA
+18 GFPACPGFGEPYFEA
-33 VVTTIGVPRSN
+33 VVTTIGVLRST

-59 RGPSAPRPDEA
+59 RGPSAARPDEA

-91 EVAELMRAVM
+91 AVAELMRAVM
-101 SSILGDSRDPVVIVH
+101 SSILGDSRDPVAIVH

-121 RARIDLVVRASG
+121 RARIDLVVRSLG

-146 ARAAGLAGPF
+146 ARAAGRAGPV
-156 IEIAEEF
+156 IEIAEEC

-181 VAAVAAESGQSG
+181 VAAVAAESGQPG
-193 DILLDAPAG
+193 DVLLDAPAG
-202 IAGSAQTADGLRVAL
+202 IAGSAQTAEGLRVAL
-217 AARGRSV
+217 AARGRSA

-237 ARRRARGL
+237 VRRRARGL
-245 VAAFLAASGMLA
+245 VATFLAVSGVLA
-257 ALGLPD
+257 ALVLPD
-263 GRELG
+263 GREMVG
-268 LPDGRE
+268 
-274 LGLPD
+274 
-279 GREVVDAAAATL
+279 AAVATL
-291 RPDGGAPAPAA
+291 RPDGGAPAPTA

-315 PHWKIERV
+315 PHWNVERV

-345 ITVAYAPGS
+345 ITAAYTPGS
-354 TLAQAAEV
+354 TLARAAEV

-367 AAATPGVF
+367 AAQTPGVF
-375 VGFRPVGE
+375 VGFRSAVE

-420 PDRTEVVRSACEQ
+420 PDRTEVVRGACEQ

-440 LGTGAGA
+440 LGPGAGA

>member
-1 MTSRNDR
+1 M
-8 TDAAVPNPAC
+8 
-18 GFPACPGVGEPYFEA
+18 
-33 VVTTIGVPRSN
+33 TTIGVQRST

-59 RGPSAPRPDEA
+59 RGPSAGEPDGA

-78 IDDDVALFDERPV
+78 IDDDVALFDDRPV
-91 EVAELMRAVM
+91 AVAELMRAVM
-101 SSILGDSRDPVVIVH
+101 SSILVASPGPVVIVH

-121 RARIDLVVRASG
+121 RARIDLVVRSSG
-133 ATRKVVAVSRSEV
+133 ATRKVVALSRSEV
-146 ARAAGLAGPF
+146 VRAAGHTGTL

-172 VFGRGNIES
+172 VFGSGNIES
-181 VAAVAAESGQSG
+181 IAAAAAEVGRSG
-193 DILLDAPAG
+193 DVLLDAPAG
-202 IAGSAQTADGLRVAL
+202 IAGSAQTAEGLRVAL
-217 AARGRSV
+217 AARGRSA

-245 VAAFLAASGMLA
+245 VATFLAVSGVLA
-257 ALGLPD
+257 ALVLPD
-263 GRELG
+263 GRELV

-274 LGLPD
+274 LVGAT
-279 GREVVDAAAATL
+279 VATL

-315 PHWKIERV
+315 PHWNVERV
-323 RSGSGSRRVQVDSP
+323 RSGSGSRRVQVGSP
-337 TDADIALH
+337 TDADISLH
-345 ITVAYAPGS
+345 ITASYAPGS

-375 VGFRPVGE
+375 VGFRSAVE

-420 PDRTEVVRSACEQ
+420 PDRTEVVRGACEQ

>member
-1 MTSRNDR
+1 
-8 TDAAVPNPAC
+8 
-18 GFPACPGVGEPYFEA
+18 
-33 VVTTIGVPRSN
+33 VVTTIGVLRST

-59 RGPSAPRPDEA
+59 RGPSAARPDEA

-91 EVAELMRAVM
+91 AVAELMRAVM

-121 RARIDLVVRASG
+121 RARIDLVVRSLG

-146 ARAAGLAGPF
+146 ARAAGRAGPV
-156 IEIAEEF
+156 IEIAEEC

-181 VAAVAAESGQSG
+181 VAAVAAESGQPG
-193 DILLDAPAG
+193 DVLLDAPAG
-202 IAGSAQTADGLRVAL
+202 IAGSAQTAEGLRVAL
-217 AARGRSV
+217 AARGRSA

-237 ARRRARGL
+237 VRRRARGL
-245 VAAFLAASGMLA
+245 VATFLAVSGVLA
-257 ALGLPD
+257 ALVLPD
-263 GRELG
+263 GREMVG
-268 LPDGRE
+268 
-274 LGLPD
+274 
-279 GREVVDAAAATL
+279 AAVATL
-291 RPDGGAPAPAA
+291 RPDGGAPAPTA

-315 PHWKIERV
+315 PHWNVERV

-345 ITVAYAPGS
+345 ITAAYTPGS
-354 TLAQAAEV
+354 TLARAAEV

-367 AAATPGVF
+367 AAQTPGVF
-375 VGFRPVGE
+375 VGFRSAVE

-420 PDRTEVVRSACEQ
+420 PDRTEVVRGACEQ

>member
-8 TDAAVPNPAC
+8 TDAAVGDPAC
-18 GFPACPGVGEPYFEA
+18 GFPACPGFGEPYFEA
-33 VVTTIGVPRSN
+33 VVTTIGVPRST

-59 RGPSAPRPDEA
+59 RGPSAARPDEA

-78 IDDDVALFDERPV
+78 IDGDVALFDERPV
-91 EVAELMRAVM
+91 AVAALMRAVM

-121 RARIDLVVRASG
+121 RARIDLVVRSSG
-133 ATRKVVAVSRSEV
+133 TTRKVVAVSRSEV
-146 ARAAGLAGPF
+146 ARAAGLVGPV

-181 VAAVAAESGQSG
+181 VAAVVAESDQSG
-193 DILLDAPAG
+193 DVLLDAPAG
-202 IAGSAQTADGLRVAL
+202 IAGSAQTAEGLRVAL
-217 AARGRSV
+217 AARGRSA
-224 RDVDVAAIAGAVP
+224 RDVDVAAIAGAAP
-237 ARRRARGL
+237 APRRARGR
-245 VAAFLAASGMLA
+245 VAVFLAASGVLA
-257 ALGLPD
+257 ALVLPV

-268 LPDGRE
+268 LSEGRE
-274 LGLPD
+274 LVG
-279 GREVVDAAAATL
+279 AAVATL
-291 RPDGGAPAPAA
+291 RPNGGAPAPAA

-315 PHWKIERV
+315 SHWNIERV

-337 TDADIALH
+337 TESDIALH
-345 ITVAYAPGS
+345 ITAAYAPGS

-375 VGFRPVGE
+375 VGFRPAVE

-420 PDRTEVVRSACEQ
+420 PDRTEVVRDACEQ

>member
-8 TDAAVPNPAC
+8 TDAAAGDPAC
-18 GFPACPGVGEPYFEA
+18 GFPACPGFGEPYFEA
-33 VVTTIGVPRSN
+33 VVTTIGVPRST

-59 RGPSAPRPDEA
+59 RGRSAARPDEA

-91 EVAELMRAVM
+91 AVAALMRAMM

-121 RARIDLVVRASG
+121 RARIDLVVRSSVT
-133 ATRKVVAVSRSEV
+133 TRKVVAVSRSEV
-146 ARAAGLAGPF
+146 ARAAGLVGPV

-181 VAAVAAESGQSG
+181 VAAVAAESDQCG
-193 DILLDAPAG
+193 DVLLDAPAG
-202 IAGSAQTADGLRVAL
+202 IAGSAQIAERLRVAL
-217 AARGRSV
+217 AARGRSA

-237 ARRRARGL
+237 ARRRIRGL
-245 VAAFLAASGMLA
+245 VAAFLVASGVLV
-257 ALGLPD
+257 ALVLSE
-263 GRELG
+263 GRELVG
-268 LPDGRE
+268 
-274 LGLPD
+274 
-279 GREVVDAAAATL
+279 AAVATL

-315 PHWKIERV
+315 SHWNIERV

-337 TDADIALH
+337 TDADVALH
-345 ITVAYAPGS
+345 ITAAYAPGS

-375 VGFRPVGE
+375 VGFRPAVE

-420 PDRTEVVRSACEQ
+420 PGEEDVVRGPCEQ
-433 AIRTARE
+433 AVRSARE
-440 LGTGAGA
+440 LGTPGGP

>member
-8 TDAAVPNPAC
+8 TDAAVGDPAC
-18 GFPACPGVGEPYFEA
+18 GFPACPGFGEPYFEA
-33 VVTTIGVPRSN
+33 VVTTIGVLRST

-59 RGPSAPRPDEA
+59 RGPSAARPDEA

-91 EVAELMRAVM
+91 AVAELMRAVM

-121 RARIDLVVRASG
+121 RARIDLVVRSLG

-146 ARAAGLAGPF
+146 ARAAGRAGPV
-156 IEIAEEF
+156 IEIAEEC

-181 VAAVAAESGQSG
+181 VAAVAAESGQPG
-193 DILLDAPAG
+193 DVLLDAPAG
-202 IAGSAQTADGLRVAL
+202 IAGSAQTAEGLRVAL
-217 AARGRSV
+217 AARGRSA

-237 ARRRARGL
+237 VRRRARGL
-245 VAAFLAASGMLA
+245 VATFLAVSGVLA
-257 ALGLPD
+257 ALVLPD
-263 GRELG
+263 GREMVG
-268 LPDGRE
+268 
-274 LGLPD
+274 
-279 GREVVDAAAATL
+279 AAVATL
-291 RPDGGAPAPAA
+291 RPDGGAPAPTA

-315 PHWKIERV
+315 PHWNVERV

-345 ITVAYAPGS
+345 ITAAYTPGS
-354 TLAQAAEV
+354 TLARAAEV

-367 AAATPGVF
+367 AAQTPGVF
-375 VGFRPVGE
+375 VGFRSAVE

-420 PDRTEVVRSACEQ
+420 PDRTEVVRGACEQ

>member
-1 MTSRNDR
+1 MTTRNDR
-8 TDAAVPNPAC
+8 TDAAVPIPAC

-33 VVTTIGVPRSN
+33 VVTIIGVQRST

-59 RGPSAPRPDEA
+59 RGPSAGRPDGA

-78 IDDDVALFDERPV
+78 IDDDVALFDERPIA
-91 EVAELMRAVM
+91 VAELMRAVM

-121 RARIDLVVRASG
+121 RARIDLVVRSSG

-146 ARAAGLAGPF
+146 ARAAGQAGPV
-156 IEIAEEF
+156 IEIAEEC

-181 VAAVAAESGQSG
+181 VAAVATESGQPG
-193 DILLDAPAG
+193 DVLLDAPAG
-202 IAGSAQTADGLRVAL
+202 IVGSAQTAEGLRVAL
-217 AARGRSV
+217 AARGRSA

-245 VAAFLAASGMLA
+245 LATFLAVSGVLA
-257 ALGLPD
+257 TLVLPV

-274 LGLPD
+274 LVG
-279 GREVVDAAAATL
+279 ATVAT
-291 RPDGGAPAPAA
+291 PDGGAA

-315 PHWKIERV
+315 PHWKVERV
-323 RSGSGSRRVQVDSP
+323 RSGSGSRRVQLDSP

-345 ITVAYAPGS
+345 ITAAYAPGS
-354 TLAQAAEV
+354 TLAQAAEA

-375 VGFRPVGE
+375 VGFRADGE

-420 PDRTEVVRSACEQ
+420 PDRTEVVRGACEQ

>member
-8 TDAAVPNPAC
+8 TDAAVGDPAC
-18 GFPACPGVGEPYFEA
+18 GFPACPGFGEPYFEA
-33 VVTTIGVPRSN
+33 VVTTIGVPRST

-59 RGPSAPRPDEA
+59 RGPSAARPDEA

-121 RARIDLVVRASG
+121 RARIDLVVRSSG

-146 ARAAGLAGPF
+146 ARAAGRAGPV
-156 IEIAEEF
+156 IEIAEEC

-181 VAAVAAESGQSG
+181 VAAVAAESGQPG
-193 DILLDAPAG
+193 DVLLDAPAG
-202 IAGSAQTADGLRVAL
+202 IAGSAQTAEGLRVAL
-217 AARGRSV
+217 AARGRSA

-245 VAAFLAASGMLA
+245 VATFLAVSGVLA
-257 ALGLPD
+257 ALVLPD
-263 GRELG
+263 GREMVG
-268 LPDGRE
+268 
-274 LGLPD
+274 
-279 GREVVDAAAATL
+279 AAVATL
-291 RPDGGAPAPAA
+291 RPDGGAPAPTA

-315 PHWKIERV
+315 PHWNVERV

-345 ITVAYAPGS
+345 ITAAYTPGS
-354 TLAQAAEV
+354 TLARAAEV

-367 AAATPGVF
+367 AAQTPGVF
-375 VGFRPVGE
+375 VGFRSAVE

-420 PDRTEVVRSACEQ
+420 PDRTEVVRGACEQ

>member
-8 TDAAVPNPAC
+8 TDAAAGDPAC
-18 GFPACPGVGEPYFEA
+18 GFPACPGFGEPYFEA
-33 VVTTIGVPRSN
+33 VVTTIGVPRST

-59 RGPSAPRPDEA
+59 SGRSAARPDEA

-91 EVAELMRAVM
+91 AVAALMRAMM

-121 RARIDLVVRASG
+121 RARIDLVVRSSG
-133 ATRKVVAVSRSEV
+133 TTRKVVAVSRSEV
-146 ARAAGLAGPF
+146 ARAAGLVGPV

-181 VAAVAAESGQSG
+181 VAAVAAVAAESDQCG
-193 DILLDAPAG
+193 DVLLDAPAG
-202 IAGSAQTADGLRVAL
+202 IAGSAQTAERLRVAL
-217 AARGRSV
+217 AARGRSA

-237 ARRRARGL
+237 ARRRIRGL
-245 VAAFLAASGMLA
+245 VAAFLVASGVLV
-257 ALGLPD
+257 ALVLSE
-263 GRELG
+263 GRELVG
-268 LPDGRE
+268 
-274 LGLPD
+274 
-279 GREVVDAAAATL
+279 AAVATL

-315 PHWKIERV
+315 SHWNIERV

-337 TDADIALH
+337 TDADVALH
-345 ITVAYAPGS
+345 ITAAYAPGS

-375 VGFRPVGE
+375 VGFRPAVE

-420 PDRTEVVRSACEQ
+420 PGEEDVVRGPCEQ
-433 AIRTARE
+433 AVRSARE
-440 LGTGAGA
+440 LGTPGGP

>member
-8 TDAAVPNPAC
+8 TDAAVGDPAC
-18 GFPACPGVGEPYFEA
+18 GFPACPGFGEPYFEA
-33 VVTTIGVPRSN
+33 VVTTIGVPRST
-44 AVTVVEVGPAGVQVL
+44 AVTVVEVGPAGVQVF
-59 RGPSAPRPDEA
+59 RGPSAARPDEA

-91 EVAELMRAVM
+91 AVAALMRAVM
-101 SSILGDSRDPVVIVH
+101 SSILGDSLDPVVIVH

-121 RARIDLVVRASG
+121 RARIDLVVRSSG

-146 ARAAGLAGPF
+146 ARAAGLVGPV

-181 VAAVAAESGQSG
+181 VAAVAAESDQSG
-193 DILLDAPAG
+193 DVLLDAPAG
-202 IAGSAQTADGLRVAL
+202 IAGSAQTADGIRVAL
-217 AARGRSV
+217 AARGRSA
-224 RDVDVAAIAGAVP
+224 RDIDVAAIAGAVP

-245 VAAFLAASGMLA
+245 VAAFLAASGVLA
-257 ALGLPD
+257 ALVLPD
-263 GRELG
+263 GRELVG
-268 LPDGRE
+268 
-274 LGLPD
+274 
-279 GREVVDAAAATL
+279 AAVATL

-315 PHWKIERV
+315 PHWNVERV

-345 ITVAYAPGS
+345 ITASYAPGS

-375 VGFRPVGE
+375 VGFRAAGE

-440 LGTGAGA
+440 VGTGAGA

>member
-8 TDAAVPNPAC
+8 TDAAVGDPAC
-18 GFPACPGVGEPYFEA
+18 GFPACPGFGEPYFEA
-33 VVTTIGVPRSN
+33 VVTTIGVLRST

-59 RGPSAPRPDEA
+59 RGPSAARPDEA

-91 EVAELMRAVM
+91 AVAELMRAVM
-101 SSILGDSRDPVVIVH
+101 SSILGDSRDPVAIVH

-121 RARIDLVVRASG
+121 RARIDLVVRSLG

-146 ARAAGLAGPF
+146 ARAAGRAGPV
-156 IEIAEEF
+156 IEIAEEC
-163 VAVAGPGLR
+163 VAVAGPRLR

-181 VAAVAAESGQSG
+181 VAAVAAESGQPG
-193 DILLDAPAG
+193 DVLLDAPAG
-202 IAGSAQTADGLRVAL
+202 IAGSAQTAEGLRVAL
-217 AARGRSV
+217 AARGRSA

-237 ARRRARGL
+237 VRRRARGL
-245 VAAFLAASGMLA
+245 VATFLAVSGVLA
-257 ALGLPD
+257 ALVLPD
-263 GRELG
+263 GREMVG
-268 LPDGRE
+268 
-274 LGLPD
+274 
-279 GREVVDAAAATL
+279 AAVATL
-291 RPDGGAPAPAA
+291 RPDGGAPAPTA

-315 PHWKIERV
+315 PHWNVERV

-345 ITVAYAPGS
+345 ITAAYTPGS
-354 TLAQAAEV
+354 TLARAAEV

-367 AAATPGVF
+367 AAQTPGVF
-375 VGFRPVGE
+375 VGFRSAVE

-420 PDRTEVVRSACEQ
+420 PDRTEVVRGACEQ
-433 AIRTARE
+433 AIRPARE
-440 LGTGAGA
+440 LGPGAGA